1 MRLAVEHLSLQTPN
15 GKRTLVEDLSIE
27 LRAGQGLL
35 VMGPSGCGK
44 SSLLRAIA
52 GLWNSGTGA
61 IVRPEPEQILFL
73 PQRPYMVLGTL
84 RDQLLYPN
92 THLEVEEQHLKQV
105 LEQVNLAGL
114 DERFGGFNAVQDWA
128 DVLSLG
134 EQQRL
139 TFARLLLNKPKYAI
153 LDEATSALDLG
164 NEQRLY
170 QHLQAKGTTFLSVG
184 HRSTLAN
191 YHQSVLELSQDKTW
205 QLKQPLALVEEQPEL
220 LEVPSLIE

>member
-1 MRLAVEHLSLQTPN
+1 
-15 GKRTLVEDLSIE
+15 
-27 LRAGQGLL
+27 
-35 VMGPSGCGK
+35 MGPSGCGK

-52 GLWNSGTGA
+52 GLWDSGKGT
-61 IVRPEPEQILFL
+61 IIRPEADQILFL

-92 THLEVEEQHLKQV
+92 TDIEVEEQHLQQV

-114 DERFGGFNAVQDWA
+114 DERFGGFDAEQDWA

-139 TFARLLLNKPKYAI
+139 TFARLLLNQPKYAI

-164 NEQRLY
+164 NEERLY

-184 HRSTLAN
+184 HRSTLTN
-191 YHQSVLELSQDKTW
+191 YHQSLLELSQDKTW
-205 QLKQPLALVEEQPEL
+205 QIKECLAGIKE
-220 LEVPSLIE
+220 